1 MTPEQQQSGRG
12 EHGGD
17 AAPGP
22 VAAGAPAGV
31 PSGFEDEGG
40 SDPEVDWTQGA
51 TGLLGSGVD
60 PRRARLPGQED
71 EHLGEPRPAREYLA
85 PGLEQ
90 ETTPEPPTSG

>member
-1 MTPEQQQSGRG
+1 
-12 EHGGD
+12 
-17 AAPGP
+17 
-22 VAAGAPAGV
+22 
-31 PSGFEDEGG
+31 
-40 SDPEVDWTQGA
+40 VDWTQGA

-90 ETTPEPPTSG
+90 ETTPEPPRSG